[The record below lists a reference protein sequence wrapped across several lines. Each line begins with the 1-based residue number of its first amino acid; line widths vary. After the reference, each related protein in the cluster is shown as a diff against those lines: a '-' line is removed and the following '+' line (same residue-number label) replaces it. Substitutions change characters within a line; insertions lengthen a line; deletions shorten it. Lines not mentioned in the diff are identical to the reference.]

1 MTHSDIVHPRWGR
14 PISQYPRSYTNEALA
29 ARLKAPIKAKERAA
43 SRTIALRTIEEICM
57 LSEPALE
64 AKVYAD
70 TVARITLSKLESIL
84 ELTRFTS
91 EYENLA
97 LPKLIAGGIELL
109 SSVTPS
115 PLAYEYGYLCFRT
128 LVFALN
134 ACVLKYGGV
143 WDETIARISS
153 APPSHRFPIFWDNSA
168 TLLIEEIIYYCGDM
182 EVLSKTGPASPRRWL
197 IPAFD
202 PGKLDKL
209 LSTLHS
215 DQKNLLIALR
225 DTGSLGL
232 SALLFILKKHVENK
246 RPYMSTSEYLEQ
258 AFLPYF
264 RVLYRYQITLPD
276 LGSERVVARTLCS
289 ENMMDLEDEYFI
301 DLDDSRNV
309 IQAYISSTNSPG
321 DRRRFKFHDNTPLD
335 FVPSLVVPGCED
347 LIPDM
352 FDAALQ
358 VLWESVLV
366 GFQLPSV
373 AGLLCRT
380 LHEFCYILDGLE
392 RQVKRSH
399 RVKQSWIFKLGDRV
413 IKSDVVGLILR
424 LKLVK
429 PIPEPDDLRGE
440 NEPYEPGTSIQQ
452 FLNLATLL
460 PPQYLSR
467 LLLQSGSLFDWWKY
481 FISWYLSTAGASL
494 VYYARLLR
502 QSNFPDL
509 SQAYRGANGGQYSP
523 LPTA

>member
-168 TLLIEEIIYYCGDM
+168 TLLIEEMIYYCGDM

-202 PGKLDKL
+202 PRKLDKL

-301 DLDDSRNV
+301 DLDDSRN
-309 IQAYISSTNSPG
+309 
-321 DRRRFKFHDNTPLD
+321 
-335 FVPSLVVPGCED
+335 
-347 LIPDM
+347 
-352 FDAALQ
+352 
-358 VLWESVLV
+358 
-366 GFQLPSV
+366 
-373 AGLLCRT
+373 
-380 LHEFCYILDGLE
+380 
-392 RQVKRSH
+392 
-399 RVKQSWIFKLGDRV
+399 LGDRIV
-413 IKSDVVGLILR
+413 ENDVVGLILR
-424 LKLVK
+424 LELVK
-429 PIPEPDDLRGE
+429 SGPGPHDLEALGGIE
-440 NEPYEPGTSIQQ
+440 SDEHLSIIQI
-452 FLNLATLL
+452 FLSLVAFL
-460 PPQYLSR
+460 PPQSTTPASR
-467 LLLQSGSLFDWWKY
+467 IWDRPRLAEVFYASRRVGFKRSPSGTNGPQFHY
-481 FISWYLSTAGASL
+481 TG
-494 VYYARLLR
+494 LLR
-502 QSNFPDL
+502 SDNLLFPP
-509 SQAYRGANGGQYSP
+509 QASRKPIGRWYIHTPGA
-523 LPTA
+523 